1 MLMLNY
7 ILSACFFGTLFSGVL
22 AVIVGSIIGL
32 IVGAIRKNIP
42 ITILTAIVGCFVGI
56 IWICIIPLYGIP
68 GIMQGWGMGGGLG
81 SLAPLMMMIGLGSIG
96 ALTGGITGS
105 TFGFRFLQSL
115 FVNQNKLGIFIGI
128 VYLVVAL
135 CILLSFSVACINSNP
150 ADWYC
155 KKVGF

>member
-7 ILSACFFGTLFSGVL
+7 ILSAYIFGTLFSGIL
-22 AVIVGSIIGL
+22 AGIVGSIIGL
-32 IVGAIRKNIP
+32 IVGVIRKKIRL
-42 ITILTAIVGCFVGI
+42 TILTTIVGCFVGI
-56 IWICIIPLYGIP
+56 MWICIIPLYGTP
-68 GIMQGWGMGGGLG
+68 GVMQGWGMGGGLG

-96 ALTGGITGS
+96 ALTGAITGS

-115 FVNQNKLGIFIGI
+115 LVNQKKLGILIGI

-135 CILLSFSVACINSNP
+135 SILLSFSVSCINSSP